1 MADKTINSMKT
12 EFSAKS
18 VNEAF
23 ARTSV
28 AAFASQLDPSI
39 AVIADIKTVVSE
51 AVTNAIVHA
60 YAGRDDRE
68 NCRVYIHCRLSESGK
83 LTVKIKDKGRGIED
97 IEAAMQPLYT
107 TDAEGERSG
116 MGFTIMQSFTDRIK
130 VASKPGKGT
139 SVTLEKRLIEK

>member
-1 MADKTINSMKT
+1 MADRTINSMKT

-23 ARTSV
+23 ARTAV

-39 AVIADIKTVVSE
+39 AIIADIKTVVSE

-68 NCRVYIHCRLSESGK
+68 ACRVYISCKLSESGR

-130 VASKPGKGT
+130 VVSKPNKGT